1 MLRGRPDEAPSS
13 PPGPIDRLPSGEDTD
28 IPGVDRPYASADRPP
43 GVRFYCAKHSFWRP
57 YHLLQG
63 LEFEAEQLTLLFA
76 TEDVVVRGRSLHPL
90 YVALA
95 RQIVSQIVEQG
106 ERYAALSELGTVI
119 TAIERSPHTRDQPQ
133 QP

>member
-1 MLRGRPDEAPSS
+1 M
-13 PPGPIDRLPSGEDTD
+13 
-28 IPGVDRPYASADRPP
+28 
-43 GVRFYCAKHSFWRP
+43 
-57 YHLLQG
+57 
-63 LEFEAEQLTLLFA
+63 EFEAEQLTLLFA

-119 TAIERSPHTRDQPQ
+119 TAIERSPHTRDQQQ